1 MNIKETTTS
10 INISLTTI
18 PDAEGY
24 VVYIDDMVYVT
35 NSSITVDDLIPGTTH
50 LVRVRAYQDILGPAS
65 ATVHATTN
73 NGKWLFQ
80 P

>member
-18 PDAEGY
+18 PDVEGY
-24 VVYIDDMVYVT
+24 VVYVDDMAYVT

-65 ATVHATTN
+65 ATVYATTN
-73 NGKWLFQ
+73 NGKWLF
-80 P
+80 